1 MGIELAAAGLIGG
14 ASIYGAKKSGD
25 AAEDAARAQTEA
37 SKQGIEFQR
46 EALEA
51 LRQDLDPFRQ
61 FGMAALDPLSGLI
74 GGGYGA
80 GGSFQDSYR
89 QQQIQSALAEQTA
102 LEADRGR
109 VVETGGDILYGQDL
123 SAALDDRARERLADY
138 NRQKQLVE
146 GLSPDDPS
154 RFQQQQILESKELRL
169 PIEALTTIDPVG
181 SIAQERLSKYYAEK
195 GVTPPSTLKPGRYTR
210 ELTPGVTQ
218 QGPATQQAGNALL
231 QQAMQERA
239 QFDPTGSPLLSRA
252 AQERLDFDP
261 LQNQLLQS
269 AAERQMAMDPT
280 QALGPEIL
288 QNPLLRALQD
298 DVTRRLTANQAA
310 RGKLGS
316 GGTAEA
322 LQQRLVPQAIQF
334 GLQLNELQRQDI
346 SDRARLGGAQ
356 VGLQEAAMAG
366 REGLGF
372 GLSGLERQAI
382 SDRMQAGLTQED
394 LRQRQIANLMDAARM
409 GQSSAA
415 QVGGAGQSAASQMGQ
430 LALAGGQAQ
439 AAGALGQAQA
449 RNQMIG
455 GLASAG
461 LGLLGSFTP
470 TSTIGSGMNTGIT
483 QGFTPTTGQFGQYLG
498 F

>member
-61 FGMAALDPLSGLI
+61 FGVSALDPLSAAIGFQPQYEHVQRLDTANQMAGL
-74 GGGYGA
+74 
-80 GGSFQDSYR
+80 S
-89 QQQIQSALAEQTA
+89 AEQQA
-102 LEADRGR
+102 LLEADR
-109 VVETGGDILYGQDL
+109 
-123 SAALDDRARERLADY
+123 ADY
-138 NRQKQLVE
+138 ERQVE
-146 GLSPDDPS
+146 RRELLRRSYPGLKPKGLAAAPTFEAY
-154 RFQQQQILESKELRL
+154 REALGRE
-169 PIEALTTIDPVG
+169 PIEEISTESGKAVRVPRPAYGMVG
-181 SIAQERLSKYYAEK
+181 TVPGAPSIQTSGDL
-195 GVTPPSTLKPGRYTR
+195 TPP
-210 ELTPGVTQ
+210 Q
-218 QGPATQQAGNALL
+218 NQLL

-239 QFDPTGSPLLSRA
+239 EFDPTGSPLLSRA

-372 GLSGLERQAI
+372 GLSSLERQAI

-394 LRQRQIANLMDAARM
+394 LRQRQVANLMDAARL
-409 GQSSAA
+409 GQASAA
-415 QVGGAGQSAASQMGQ
+415 QAGAAGQSAASQMGQ

-461 LGLLGSFTP
+461 LGLLG
-470 TSTIGSGMNTGIT
+470 
-483 QGFTPTTGQFGQYLG
+483 GFTPTTTINPATGG
-498 F
+498 FNTPTTTPATATNYYGWMGP